1 MKHPQFILAADK
13 HVFEA
18 DQDGLNIGGI
28 TSVDAETFFEQILGH
43 VVIRRRHELDA
54 PDTDLEYRQF
64 LPYDIFS
71 RFTREFKRTFFAY
84 RRKPKSGESELHG
97 RVSIGIGGH
106 VDGFLCVWAEDGSLD
121 LPATLAA
128 SAMLEKTQ
136 ELDMYLA
143 LSGNKIDDDQ
153 KANYFTGWTPRNVTT
168 VNVLVDNT
176 ENVDRRHF
184 ALVTNNIVPEDI
196 NITISVREEQ
206 ELEALGF
213 LTADELMSTLPD
225 GTAKYNLESW
235 SRICLQH
242 FSRSL
247 ATQQTGLSFS
257 GPIAGVQGTE
267 LEQRE
272 QAELAVGQQLAT
284 ANVGVRP
291 GHGKIPVQNTQLSPE
306 SAAVTEDDLKPNC
319 GVAPD

>member
-13 HVFEA
+13 RVFDEA
-18 DQDGLNIGGI
+18 DLNIGGI
-28 TSVDAETFFEQILGH
+28 TSVDAETFFENILGH
-43 VVIRRRHELDA
+43 TVIRRRHELDT
-54 PDTDLEYRQF
+54 PDTDLAYRQY
-64 LPYDIFS
+64 LPYDIFT

-84 RRKPKSGESELHG
+84 RRKPKAGESELHG

-106 VDGFLCVWAEDGSLD
+106 VDGFLTVWNEDGSMN

-128 SAMLEKTQ
+128 SALLEKEQ
-136 ELDMYLA
+136 ELDIYLA
-143 LSGNKIDDDQ
+143 LSGNKVPDEQ
-153 KANYFTGWTPRNVTT
+153 KASYFSGWTPINLTT

-184 ALVTNNIVPEDI
+184 ALVSNNIVPEEVNIDI
-196 NITISVREEQ
+196 SEAERE

-213 LTADELMSTLPD
+213 LTAEELLSKNAD
-225 GTAKYNLESW
+225 GSQKYALESW
-235 SRICLQH
+235 SRICLEH

-247 ATQQTGLSFS
+247 ATQKTGLSFS

-272 QAELAVGQQLAT
+272 QEELAVGQQMAT
-284 ANVGVRP
+284 SNVNVRP
-291 GHGKIPVQNTQLSPE
+291 GHGKIPVHNTELSPD
-306 SAAVTEDDLKPNC
+306 SPAVTEGDL
-319 GVAPD
+319 GAAEQAPEN